1 MIVITCI
8 SIVLEWTSVRNT
20 RWSFVYQVAVVADSA
35 ATVLIHIH
43 VRMCRQ
49 HGHCCTAQ

>member
-1 MIVITCI
+1 MHFH
-8 SIVLEWTSVRNT
+8 SVGNA

-35 ATVLIHIH
+35 ATALIHIY

-49 HGHCCTAQ
+49 HGHCHMA